1 MQSSTSS
8 PERPAIH
15 VTYPLEGGNLT
26 SPKVHAANGKLFVY
40 GALLDSSERRRLL
53 GRSVNGEPARL
64 EGYARGRSR
73 YFFVTPR
80 ENSVVEGEILSGLSD
95 VDIAILDEYEE
106 VPRLYIREQIEV
118 VASDGKLSGCWIY
131 LPAGWERG

>member
-1 MQSSTSS
+1 M
-8 PERPAIH
+8 
-15 VTYPLEGGNLT
+15 
-26 SPKVHAANGKLFVY
+26 HAANGKLFVY

-131 LPAGWERG
+131 LPVGWERS